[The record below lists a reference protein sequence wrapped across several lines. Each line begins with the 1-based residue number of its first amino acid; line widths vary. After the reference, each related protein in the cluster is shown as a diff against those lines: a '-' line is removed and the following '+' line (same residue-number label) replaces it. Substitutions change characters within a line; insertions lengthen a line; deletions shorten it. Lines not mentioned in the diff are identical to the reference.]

1 MAYAPTIWSDGDV
14 ITAEKLNKL
23 EQGVTNEQAGPQ
35 GEPGPHGPAGP
46 TGDQGERGE
55 PGPAGPQGEKGE
67 KGDTG
72 PQGPPG
78 PAGESG
84 GGTAGVTSFNGRSGE
99 VRPGNNDYTADMVG
113 AVASSAAK
121 DIQAMTQAE
130 YDALASKSPT
140 TLYLIKE

>member
-35 GEPGPHGPAGP
+35 GEPGPQGPAGP
-46 TGDQGERGE
+46 KGDQGERGE

-84 GGTAGVTSFNGRSGE
+84 GGTAGVTSFNGRSGA
-99 VRPGNNDYTADMVG
+99 VMPGDNDYTAQMVG
-113 AVASSAAK
+113 AATMEQVNAA
-121 DIQAMTQAE
+121 IAQAVGSIET
-130 YDALASKSPT
+130 ALS
-140 TLYLIKE
+140 EV